1 MNEEDLSESE
11 ENFRKLLTHEKD
23 ELEEP
28 GEKESEKEIKGEELG
43 QNTDELEKVVEK
55 EVSYKSLAKE
65 DQSERR
71 DSEEGSEGA

>member
-23 ELEEP
+23 ELEEL

-43 QNTDELEKVVEK
+43 QNTNEPEKVMEK
-55 EVSYKSLAKE
+55 EESYESLAKE
-65 DQSERR
+65 DQSERG